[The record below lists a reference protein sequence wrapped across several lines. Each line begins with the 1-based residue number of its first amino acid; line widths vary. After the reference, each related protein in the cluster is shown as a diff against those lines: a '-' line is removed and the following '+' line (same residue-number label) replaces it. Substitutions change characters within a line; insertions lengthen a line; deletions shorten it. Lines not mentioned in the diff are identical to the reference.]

1 MASPKKQPAKKSP
14 VAKVGKKN
22 ASRTPHDPE
31 SGFSK
36 QMAKRTEENLSPAM
50 KKRRDHFISEYLVDF
65 NAAQAFIRMKAEEE
79 PFKEI
84 DAAAAAA
91 GGYSFTREPYVA
103 KKIQEA
109 LEAMEEA
116 NIVTRKRVLGGLLR
130 EANYHGVGAQHGARV
145 SSWTKLAGILKMDVK
160 QVEASVALRG
170 GVMIVPATEDGAGW
184 EARAAEAQAALK
196 EEVRK

>member
-1 MASPKKQPAKKSP
+1 MAAPKKQPARKKP

-22 ASRTPHDPE
+22 ASRTPHDPD

-36 QMAKRTEENLSPAM
+36 LIGKRTEENLSPAM

-109 LEAMEEA
+109 LEDMEEA
-116 NIVTRKRVLGGLLR
+116 NIITRKRVLGGLIR

-145 SSWTKLAGILKMDVK
+145 SSWSKLAGILRMDVK
-160 QVEASVALRG
+160 IVEQNVGLRG
-170 GVMIVPATEDGAGW
+170 GVMIVPQTEDGESW
-184 EARAAEAQAALK
+184 EARAAGAQAALK
-196 EEVRK
+196 EDVRK